1 MYPVANIRQT
11 VLFAFDQTHTT
22 AERRLTITYLGG
34 SASNSISEVSPYN
47 EVWQTRSQ
55 ITSLFGREPFAL
67 NLRHVYL
74 AASSLAQLWRRVQ

>member
-1 MYPVANIRQT
+1 MANIRQT

-22 AERRLTITYLGG
+22 AELRLTMTKTYLGA

-55 ITSLFGREPFAL
+55 ITSLFGREPFAP

>member
-1 MYPVANIRQT
+1 MANIRQT

-22 AERRLTITYLGG
+22 AELRLTMTKTYLGA

-74 AASSLAQLWRRVQ
+74 AASSSAQLWRRVQ